1 MLLVFNKLVDYI
13 TTKFINNNTNIF
25 NNNLIFKF
33 QPL

>member
-1 MLLVFNKLVDYI
+1 LVDYI